1 MRYIIHENQSEL
13 LQKTFNSLM
22 SNFTSL
28 EEAERVYDYYDSKRG
43 TYIDFNPINFYADI
57 EDADAWESDDWSFQY
72 APEPPYGEQVE
83 GYPTPVLI
91 YPKYL
96 FKNILDMFGDRFNDL
111 LKEWFESTYGYRV
124 NTVINDYESENFI
137 PYS

>member
-1 MRYIIHENQSEL
+1 
-13 LQKTFNSLM
+13 M

-43 TYIDFNPINFYADI
+43 TYIDFNPINFDADI
-57 EDADAWESDDWSFQY
+57 EDADAWDSDDWSFQY

>member
-1 MRYIIHENQSEL
+1 MRYIINENQSEL

-28 EEAERVYDYYDSKRG
+28 EEVERVYDYYDSKRG
-43 TYIDFNPINFYADI
+43 SYIDFTPINFY
-57 EDADAWESDDWSFQY
+57 EDTEYEGAWEEDDWTFMY
-72 APEPPYGEQVE
+72 ALEPPYGETVE

-91 YPKYL
+91 YPKNR
-96 FKNILDMFGDRFNDL
+96 FKNLLDMFGDRFNDL
-111 LKEWFESTYGYRV
+111 LKEWFETTYGYRV